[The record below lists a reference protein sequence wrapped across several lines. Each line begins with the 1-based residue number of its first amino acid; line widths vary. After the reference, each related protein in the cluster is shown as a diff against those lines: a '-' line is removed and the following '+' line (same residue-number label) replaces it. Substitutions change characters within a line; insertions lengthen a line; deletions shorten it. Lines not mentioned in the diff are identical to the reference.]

1 MTSAAGPHPAH
12 ALLRPPLW
20 VVFSITVSGIL
31 SNTLINAPL
40 PDIIAA
46 FGRGDGA
53 AGLLVAAA
61 TLPGIVVAP
70 AIGLLADRFGRR
82 AVLLPCLIVFGL
94 AGLAS
99 SFAPTFESLVGLRFV
114 QGVGSAGLI
123 NLGVVLIADYW
134 EGADR
139 ARVIGWNAAVL
150 TVSVAIIPP
159 LGGGLA
165 ALGGWRWSFAPFVL
179 ALVAAVA
186 VARYVRST
194 PRQGAHSFVEQIR
207 GAAVVVRSPIVLGC
221 IAFGTVFFILTFGL
235 ILTALPLMLE
245 QRFGLGVGLRGLV
258 FVAPALGAT
267 LVAFNMGKLRVRFGA
282 RRLLVAGAALF
293 AVGYLTMGFLPVLA
307 LVVLGAF
314 IHGLGEGGT
323 VPTVQE
329 LVASASPPESRGAV
343 VAVWVGFVRLGQTIG
358 PLAAAASVAS
368 FGFGPTYGA
377 GVVLAG
383 MLAVT
388 TAVFGSRFRPRQQP
402 G

>member
-1 MTSAAGPHPAH
+1 
-12 ALLRPPLW
+12 
-20 VVFSITVSGIL
+20 
-31 SNTLINAPL
+31 
-40 PDIIAA
+40 
-46 FGRGDGA
+46 
-53 AGLLVAAA
+53 
-61 TLPGIVVAP
+61 
-70 AIGLLADRFGRR
+70 
-82 AVLLPCLIVFGL
+82 
-94 AGLAS
+94 
-99 SFAPTFESLVGLRFV
+99 
-114 QGVGSAGLI
+114 
-123 NLGVVLIADYW
+123 
-134 EGADR
+134 
-139 ARVIGWNAAVL
+139 
-150 TVSVAIIPP
+150 
-159 LGGGLA
+159 
-165 ALGGWRWSFAPFVL
+165 
-179 ALVAAVA
+179 
-186 VARYVRST
+186 
-194 PRQGAHSFVEQIR
+194 
-207 GAAVVVRSPIVLGC
+207 
-221 IAFGTVFFILTFGL
+221 VFFILTFGL

-377 GVVLAG
+377 GVVLAM